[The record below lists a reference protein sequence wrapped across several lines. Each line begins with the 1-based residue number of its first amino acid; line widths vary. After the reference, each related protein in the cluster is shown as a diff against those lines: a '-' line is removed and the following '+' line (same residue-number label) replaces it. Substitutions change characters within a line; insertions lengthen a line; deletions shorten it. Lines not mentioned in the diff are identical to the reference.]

1 MDCNLSGSSVCGILQ
16 ARVLDWVAVQP
27 TIQKS
32 QYINLSSGIMTEFV
46 MSQDPLPLRLY
57 LDYPLHICQSL
68 FLVQNNDL
76 TYIHHEMI
84 TIVSLANIHRL
95 I

>member
-1 MDCNLSGSSVCGILQ
+1 
-16 ARVLDWVAVQP
+16 
-27 TIQKS
+27 
-32 QYINLSSGIMTEFV
+32 
-46 MSQDPLPLRLY
+46 MSQDPLPLKLY

-76 TYIHHEMI
+76 TYIDHEMI
-84 TIVSLANIHRL
+84 TIVSLANIHHL